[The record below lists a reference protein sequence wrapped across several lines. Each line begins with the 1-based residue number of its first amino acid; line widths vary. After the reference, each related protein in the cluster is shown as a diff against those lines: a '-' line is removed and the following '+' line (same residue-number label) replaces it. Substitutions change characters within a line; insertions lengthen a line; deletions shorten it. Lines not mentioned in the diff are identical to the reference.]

1 MNTGTKWTRCWPS
14 GVAGALLALSFWCA
28 APGQAHA
35 AAPGYELW
43 LGVLAHDAPLFGARR
58 ERGPDLNAELVFPSP
73 IPADAVAGVAPAFRW
88 LLRPRPNI
96 GGDLN
101 TVGNTSQLYL
111 GLTWTADLADDVW
124 RPGDGVF
131 FDVSVGPDFNNGEI
145 STDNPNRLSLGSH
158 VLIHSS
164 LQFGYRIDRTMSVAL
179 FLDHASSA
187 GIAKPNDGLTNIGVR
202 FGLGF

>member
-1 MNTGTKWTRCWPS
+1 MNRTTWRRCWPC
-14 GVAGALLALSFWCA
+14 GVGGALLALGFWCA
-28 APGQAHA
+28 APRQARA

-43 LGVLAHDAPLFGARR
+43 LGVLAHNAPIFGKRK

-73 IPADAVAGVAPAFRW
+73 VPAAAVAAVAPAFRW
-88 LLRPRPNI
+88 LLTPRPDI

-101 TVGNTSQLYL
+101 TAGDTSQFYL
-111 GLTWTADLADDVW
+111 GLTWTANLADNVW
-124 RPGDGVF
+124 HPGDGVF
-131 FDVSVGPDFNNGEI
+131 FDVSVGPGFNNGEI
-145 STDNPNRLSLGSH
+145 STADPDRLSLGSH

-179 FLDHASSA
+179 FLDHASDA
-187 GIAKPNDGLTNIGVR
+187 GITDPNDGLTNIGVR